1 MDNMFKKCPFCGK
14 ELPVDEFFCPYCVH
28 RLDEE
33 VAVKE
38 DVPHKKHRRFIA
50 IIAGVI
56 VIASV
61 LLISITG
68 IIIKSH
74 KKSDNTF
81 TQSDVYNDYS
91 YGMMYGN
98 ISQIEN
104 TNRYTDSQKNI
115 IEYYDNN
122 YMNLFSYEFLIRY
135 PDIFENMQVKFEA
148 VVEKV
153 VKTDKDSFIL
163 LVSWNQTYNRLQED
177 KWNSCI
183 MLEGKLDDIS
193 VAGSSSNG
201 THVVEGDRIYVYAEF
216 LTLENYTIDQNIYNI
231 PKCLANRVILN
242 DVNTDMQEKFSKD
255 YLKAYAD
262 YLFGT
267 EVSVREAV
275 YEKDFI
281 FDSLHYPE
289 YAFMIC
295 EFDNISDEEAYEIYQ
310 NGGLIR
316 KSGSTADNDTI
327 IRAAA
332 DGKHFYRIEY
342 NKSYKHIRISYYSD
356 VNNCIWSRGFD
367 DSSFL
372 RYDYTINNIYI
383 ATDNSLYVINNQNG
397 ENVYNPVTVDSC
409 NGLIKCLDGV
419 VFYYN
424 ETGIFE
430 KYDLKGN
437 PVWKSNVTD
446 DKIQVSN
453 IQFTDDK
460 MTLHLY
466 VGDEYT
472 DIMTVINL
480 DNGEI
485 LNSVHSLEKNRYH
498 SICR

>member
-33 VAVKE
+33 AAVKE

-177 KWNSCI
+177 KWDSCI
-183 MLEGKLDDIS
+183 MLEGKIDDIS

-201 THVVEGDRIYVYAEF
+201 TRVVEGDRIYVYAEF

-262 YLFGT
+262 NLFGT

-295 EFDNISDEEAYEIYQ
+295 EFDSTSDEEAYEIYQ

-316 KSGSTADNDTI
+316 KIGSTADNDTI
-327 IRAAA
+327 IRASA

-356 VNNCIWSRGFD
+356 VNNCIWSRDFD
-367 DSSFL
+367 DSSYL
-372 RYDYTINNIYI
+372 LYDYTINNLYV

-397 ENVYNPVTVDSC
+397 ENVYNPVTVDLC

-419 VFYYN
+419 VLYYN

-466 VGDEYT
+466 VGNEYT